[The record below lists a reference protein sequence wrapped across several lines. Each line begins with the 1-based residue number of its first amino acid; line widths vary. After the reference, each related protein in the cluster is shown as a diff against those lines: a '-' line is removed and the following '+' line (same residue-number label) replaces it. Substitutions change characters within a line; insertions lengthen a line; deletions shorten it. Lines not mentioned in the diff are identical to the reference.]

1 MAMRARPFLALD
13 RFAARQF
20 DVANRATTTVIDFDA
35 TTFSQRVNE
44 VLYNSPRLQLRLPC
58 A

>member
-1 MAMRARPFLALD
+1 MALRARPFLALD

-35 TTFSQRVNE
+35 SAFAQRVNE
-44 VLYNSPRLQLRLPC
+44 VQIILLL
-58 A
+58 